1 MLTGTNKDIKAKLDE
16 VSFVEDNDWGG
27 RNVIECK
34 KNEQDVIEIDDFAY
48 SEIGKQDAD
57 GKDESLFLFLSLPLS
72 LSLSHTHTHTRTHT
86 QKKSYESFL
95 MSWGRVYNQHL
106 VQVHWS
112 KW

>member
-72 LSLSHTHTHTRTHT
+72 LSLSLSHTHTHAHT
-86 QKKSYESFL
+86 PKKKATSLF
-95 MSWGRVYNQHL
+95 
-106 VQVHWS
+106 
-112 KW
+112 